1 MRSSLPLRCKQ
12 WCVNGSQCGPRA
24 ASSKSEAWE
33 GGKPSD
39 ALLAAKLVLNAFLMD
54 RKTQRGT
61 LEKGRGR
68 EILPRTILY
77 QTYKDAMEVPEE
89 PPVTGGPITGDQGV
103 SRPQCSQRWRPG
115 FTSPAHR
122 DTFICPQ
129 KGPTGPTQTPTLLR
143 FWLEFHR
150 LMVPVTL
157 PCLSLWQ
164 EPRIC
169 RYSSIWKYNFI
180 II

>member
-1 MRSSLPLRCKQ
+1 MCKRKPVWSS
-12 WCVNGSQCGPRA
+12 G

-77 QTYKDAMEVPEE
+77 QTYKDGHGSARRAPGDRWANPWRPRCLETSVFSKAAARIHE
-89 PPVTGGPITGDQGV
+89 P
-103 SRPQCSQRWRPG
+103 RPQGHLHLPPEGAYGTNPNSYSAP
-115 FTSPAHR
+115 
-122 DTFICPQ
+122 
-129 KGPTGPTQTPTLLR
+129 LLAR
-143 FWLEFHR
+143 IPSTDGASYLA
-150 LMVPVTL
+150 L
-157 PCLSLWQ
+157 PLSLARA
-164 EPRIC
+164 P
-169 RYSSIWKYNFI
+169 YL
-180 II
+180 